1 MPTGSPC
8 PLRMAFSCVFFVQ
21 LGLNTSAC
29 LWFLLPAVLLSP
41 ALEGFPACWSLK
53 APSALPGLLCS
64 LGLPTLLVS
73 CADVDQC
80 VCILRPEHTELMGS
94 LSLIAVVGFFFPHS
108 LLFHGIQHLP
118 GRPFPL
124 LPLILGWTP
133 LKMGG
138 TKKVWYVLQS
148 YVAVFLCWWGTQDDV
163 KTLPPVICLDF
174 HGETC

>member
-1 MPTGSPC
+1 MPKGSPC

-94 LSLIAVVGFFFPHS
+94 LSLIAVVVFFFPPQLAVPWDS
-108 LLFHGIQHLP
+108 APPRQALSSAASDPRVNTTKNGGYQEGVVRAAVLCCCV
-118 GRPFPL
+118 PL
-124 LPLILGWTP
+124 LMRNSRRCENP
-133 LKMGG
+133 
-138 TKKVWYVLQS
+138 S
-148 YVAVFLCWWGTQDDV
+148 
-163 KTLPPVICLDF
+163 
-174 HGETC
+174 TCDLS